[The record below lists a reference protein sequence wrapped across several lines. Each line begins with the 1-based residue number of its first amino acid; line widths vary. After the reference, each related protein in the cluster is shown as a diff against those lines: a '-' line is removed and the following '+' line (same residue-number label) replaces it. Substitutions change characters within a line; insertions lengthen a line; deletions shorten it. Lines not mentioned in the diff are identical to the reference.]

1 MRDSCSGEDDE
12 RKGSVILTC
21 CYVYTAFFFFFVL
34 LCVEHFDLG
43 WSWKCVLLVLLLK
56 GEI

>member
-1 MRDSCSGEDDE
+1 MKTKE
-12 RKGSVILTC
+12 REVSFSHAVMFTLHF
-21 CYVYTAFFFFFVL
+21 FFFFFVL